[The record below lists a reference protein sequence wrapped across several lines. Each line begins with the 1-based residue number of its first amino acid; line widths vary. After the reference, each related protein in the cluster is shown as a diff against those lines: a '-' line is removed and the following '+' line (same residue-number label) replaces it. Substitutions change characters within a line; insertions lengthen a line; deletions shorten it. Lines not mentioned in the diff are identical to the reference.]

1 VDFNRGNFGST
12 GLTIFDD
19 VNAVTG
25 SLSFRPANG
34 TVFRFNYRRESS
46 RDPAGNPPS
55 KTGGF
60 QVGFATYF

>member
-1 VDFNRGNFGST
+1 V
-12 GLTIFDD
+12 L
-19 VNAVTG
+19 
-25 SLSFRPANG
+25 
-34 TVFRFNYRRESS
+34 RFNYRRESS